1 MTGTRFGMLGG
12 GKNLHGIFINLD
24 GAIEIAIRSKR
35 TKAVEL
41 VKWLTKKGVEKIQE
55 EHQLVIDEKD
65 ATLALIN
72 DDLQERAN
80 LIQAIQYE
88 NVGLQAQ
95 QDVYSIQLQK

>member
-1 MTGTRFGMLGG
+1 MTGTRFGMLGS
-12 GKNLHGIFINLD
+12 GKNLHGIFINFD
-24 GAIEIAIRSKR
+24 GAIEIAIQSKK

-88 NVGLQAQ
+88 NVALQTQ
-95 QDVYSIQLQK
+95 QDVFPIQLQR

>member
-1 MTGTRFGMLGG
+1 MLGS
-12 GKNLHGIFINLD
+12 GKNLHGIFINFD
-24 GAIEIAIRSKR
+24 GAIEIAIRSKK

-65 ATLALIN
+65 ATRALIN

-88 NVGLQAQ
+88 NVALQTQ
-95 QDVYSIQLQK
+95 QDVFPIQLQR